1 MRILVTGASGLLGLN
16 LGLRFAAEQQVTGV
30 VYSHAFSQ
38 LPFPVIA
45 ADLSQEQK
53 IGELIELTKPDLV
66 INCAALANLEEC
78 QTKPQEAHMLNGEL
92 PGWLAEKCD
101 NLSIKLVHIS
111 TDAVFDG
118 TKSGKYSE
126 TDTPHPL
133 SVYAQSKLA
142 GEQAVQQIDQDALV
156 LRVNFYG
163 FSSSGRRS
171 LAEFFLHNLED
182 SIPVKGFTDVFF
194 CPLYVMD
201 MVEYLMQAVEKGLRG
216 LYHLCSSESLSKYDF
231 GLRIARVFNLDGALI
246 SPITVS
252 DVDFIRAPRSKN
264 LALDTGKI
272 EQALS
277 RATPSQA
284 DGLARFY
291 HDFQDGYAKRLQTL
305 I

>member
-16 LGLRFAAEQQVTGV
+16 FSLRFAAEHQVTGA
-30 VYSHAFSQ
+30 VYSHAFTQ
-38 LPFPVIA
+38 APFSMVMT
-45 ADLSQEQK
+45 DLSQERNVD
-53 IGELIELTKPDLV
+53 ELIEKSKPDLV

-78 QTKPQEAHMLNGEL
+78 QKKPQEARMLNGEL

-118 TKSGKYSE
+118 TKKGKYNE
-126 TDTPHPL
+126 ADIPKPL

-142 GEQAVQQIDQDALV
+142 GEQAVRQIDQDALV

-163 FSSSGRRS
+163 FSSSGQRS
-171 LAEFFLHNLED
+171 LAEFFLHNLEN

-201 MVEYLMQAVEKGLRG
+201 MVEYLMQAVEKGLGG

-264 LALDTGKI
+264 LVLDTGKI
-272 EQALS
+272 EQALG

-291 HDFQDGYAKRLQTL
+291 HDFQDGYAKKLQAL